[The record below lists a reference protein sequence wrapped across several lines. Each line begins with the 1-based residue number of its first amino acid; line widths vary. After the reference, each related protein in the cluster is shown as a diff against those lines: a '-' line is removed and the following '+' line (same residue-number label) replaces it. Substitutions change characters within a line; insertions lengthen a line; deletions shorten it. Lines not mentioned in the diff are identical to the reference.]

1 MVSSNPRQRQC
12 GHSTS
17 LFISYPPFIEQQRD
31 HMVSNN
37 QPLSSWTL
45 QLGSLWGS
53 KWGVYCRVLIVN
65 FKYKTTN
72 ILINLSGIRRGPIQ
86 VQPGAGQGE
95 AVHVDPIKPMLKAPK
110 TKRYKLNNCELLPK
124 LSFESQLAPLQR
136 GHERCGVHG
145 PPGPPAAVGQ
155 GGHSVQ
161 PLH

>member
-72 ILINLSGIRRGPIQ
+72 ILINLCRAFVAGPYKCNPAQGKVRRC
-86 VQPGAGQGE
+86 
-95 AVHVDPIKPMLKAPK
+95 MLTQSNP
-110 TKRYKLNNCELLPK
+110 C
-124 LSFESQLAPLQR
+124 
-136 GHERCGVHG
+136 
-145 PPGPPAAVGQ
+145 
-155 GGHSVQ
+155 
-161 PLH
+161 